1 MVLARIALALFV
13 MLAAA
18 PAGEA
23 QTAAPANSDALFAA
37 QAAANAKSGPRT
49 VPGRSIPVP
58 REGVSEA
65 IRPQIAAP
73 YAADFAAAPRDA
85 AEWRAFAAPVAEASA
100 KDIPGLAAM
109 LGVIVEP
116 TTIAG
121 VKAYVLTPKAVA
133 PANRDRLALHVHG
146 GGYVLYGGLGGT
158 GEGVIMAGL
167 GGIKVISVDYR
178 MPPDFPYPAALD
190 DCMAVWR
197 EATRTVKPQNVGLIG
212 TSTGGGLVLAMAL
225 RIRDEKGP
233 MPGAVAAGTPWADLT
248 KTGDSY
254 FTNEWL
260 DNVLVTWDGWLGK
273 AALLYAGG
281 HDLREPYLSPIYGDF
296 TGLPPTILTTGT
308 RDLFLSNTVRVHRKL
323 RRAGVEADLNVYEG
337 LSHAGFIDPAAP
349 EGREA
354 FLDIARFFDRHLGP

>member
-1 MVLARIALALFV
+1 MPPLRFVLAVVLVLAV
-13 MLAAA
+13 
-18 PAGEA
+18 PVAGTA
-23 QTAAPANSDALFAA
+23 QTDDPGSLDALMRA
-37 QAAANAKSGPRT
+37 QAAANAGAGPRK
-49 VPGRSIPVP
+49 VPGRDIPVP
-58 REGVSEA
+58 REGVSAA

-73 YAADFAAAPRDA
+73 YAGNFAAAPRS
-85 AEWRAFAAPVAEASA
+85 AEDWKAFAAPVAEASA
-100 KDIPGLAAM
+100 RDIPGLAAM
-109 LGVIVEP
+109 LGVSVEP
-116 TTIAG
+116 TSIAG
-121 VKAYVLTPKAVA
+121 VKAYVLTPKAIA

-197 EATRTVKPQNVGLIG
+197 ETIKTVRPQNVGLIG

-225 RIRDEKGP
+225 RARDEKGP
-233 MPGAVAAGTPWADLT
+233 LPGAVAAGTPWADLS

-281 HDLREPYLSPIYGDF
+281 HDLKEPYLSPIYGDF
-296 TGLPPTILTTGT
+296 AGLPPTILTTGT

-337 LSHAGFIDPAAP
+337 LSHAGFIDPGAP